1 MSLTALNSTTHSSR
15 ALKPRNVEMRR
26 RIEFSASLWP
36 FHQNISKSAIFPL
49 SVGFCAYT
57 RGFPR
62 VYGVFGRVYGV
73 FARVYG
79 VFARVYGV
87 FARVYGVFARVYEGF
102 ARVYEDFARVYEDFA
117 RVYGDSAAVCG
128 VLARV
133 RRGFAHLCACAEPH
147 SFGT

>member
-57 RGFPR
+57 RGF
-62 VYGVFGRVYGV
+62 
-73 FARVYG
+73 
-79 VFARVYGV
+79 
-87 FARVYGVFARVYEGF
+87 
-102 ARVYEDFARVYEDFA
+102 A

-147 SFGT
+147 SFGTSPKLERV